1 MRESMIKFAFKKDIC
16 NLNLSNGKI
25 ILKCTLQS
33 ASSEITYESISHSV
47 VSSHGL

>member
-1 MRESMIKFAFKKDIC
+1 MIKFAFQKDIC

-33 ASSEITYESISHSV
+33 AISEIIYENVSHSV

>member
-1 MRESMIKFAFKKDIC
+1 MTKFAFQKDIC
-16 NLNLSNGKI
+16 NLYLSNGKI

-33 ASSEITYESISHSV
+33 ASSEIPYESVSHSV